1 MEVDVYIGDSY
12 NAFTQTCQTSY
23 LILDADSRNLIQSGK
38 CGLKAS
44 KQSLP
49 LLSIKRA
56 VQALAYLREIK
67 KATIYT
73 DSSFALNALKGHS
86 DNKESKRLAADI
98 KRRIKSLPI
107 DVQIR
112 HCCSGD
118 VRIPNEYASTVD
130 TLPGTRMI
138 PADYDLLQQLD
149 YICDW

>member
-1 MEVDVYIGDSY
+1 MEVKVYVGDGF
-12 NAFTQTCQTSY
+12 NVFTETCQTSY
-23 LILDADSRNLIQSGK
+23 LILDSISRNLIQSGK
-38 CGLKAS
+38 CCLKAN

-73 DSSFALNALKGHS
+73 DSSFALNALEGDS
-86 DNKESKRLAADI
+86 DNKENKRLVADI
-98 KRRIKSLPI
+98 KRRIKALSM

-112 HCCSGD
+112 HCCSDD
-118 VRIPNEYASTVD
+118 VRIPNEYAATAE
-130 TLPGTRMI
+130 TLPDIRMI
-138 PADYDLLQQLD
+138 PADYDLLRQLD

>member
-1 MEVDVYIGDSY
+1 MDAKIYVGESY
-12 NAFTQTCQTSY
+12 NAFTHNCQTSY

-98 KRRIKSLPI
+98 KRRIKSLPM

-112 HCCSGD
+112 HCCSDD
-118 VRIPNEYASTVD
+118 VRIPDEYASTAE
-130 TLPGTRMI
+130 TLPEIRLM
-138 PADYDLLQQLD
+138 PADYDLLQQLSFV
-149 YICDW
+149 CD